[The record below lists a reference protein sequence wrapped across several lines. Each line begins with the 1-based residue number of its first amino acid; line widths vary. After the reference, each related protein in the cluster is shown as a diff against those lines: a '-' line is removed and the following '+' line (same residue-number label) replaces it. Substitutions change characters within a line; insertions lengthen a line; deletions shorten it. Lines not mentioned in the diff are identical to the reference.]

1 MTFNATQ
8 GHKVTGNT
16 AIRYDIPRVLTY
28 LLSAPARQ
36 TQTDRQ
42 TDRQTDGTTIS
53 IAERDMTC
61 VVCGE

>member
-1 MTFNATQ
+1 MTFNTTQ

-42 TDRQTDGTTIS
+42 IDGTTIS